1 MFFCYPYSIKSFF
14 AVDTFSTT
22 FVLATIYYSLKTT
35 YEGGRKNS
43 LLTGVMFGFA
53 LTTKFSVMPLIVPVI
68 ISHII
73 FQFSETNSDRL
84 IINFNRIQIWNLLKN
99 LFLFASTCLLILI
112 IFQPYMFIDLYTYI
126 NTISTQGDM
135 VRRNID
141 FPFTRQYIDTP
152 KYTYQ
157 IIQTGIWG
165 LGPVLGIMAWLGFFL
180 SIISLIIFRRKSD
193 IIIISWVNYI
203 LYY

>member
-1 MFFCYPYSIKSFF
+1 MAAFLTCFSVIHIQLSHFF

-53 LTTKFSVMPLIVPVI
+53 LDYKISVMPLIVPVI

-84 IINFNRIQIWNLLKN
+84 IINYNRIQIWNLLKK
-99 LFLFASTCLLILI
+99 L
-112 IFQPYMFIDLYTYI
+112 
-126 NTISTQGDM
+126 
-135 VRRNID
+135 
-141 FPFTRQYIDTP
+141 
-152 KYTYQ
+152 
-157 IIQTGIWG
+157 
-165 LGPVLGIMAWLGFFL
+165 FFL
-180 SIISLIIFRRKSD
+180 HLL
-193 IIIISWVNYI
+193 VC
-203 LYY
+203 